1 MGDEVQGGPPESKSF
16 WARFSNQETGPQRVV
31 VGLAGTVT
39 AVATA
44 IGGVYAVTTV
54 VGGDESS
61 TSAES
66 TLPSTSAS
74 EPPSSGSTDSVSSP
88 SGVPT
93 STPTS
98 DVTVRP
104 GQTLIEQGSPEADA
118 FVRAFVDADGG
129 RVDLDVVLLAER
141 KDRNPQW
148 YMRLWYNCD
157 ALPPGEPPGEDLC
170 DAVMLVFDDSDPS
183 PTDYDRPRR
192 IELRGTWADNR
203 PMGLGYGASG
213 MEFYLTQA
221 SF

>member
-1 MGDEVQGGPPESKSF
+1 MGDEVQGGPPERKSF

-44 IGGVYAVTTV
+44 VGGVYAVTNV

-66 TLPSTSAS
+66 TIPSTSAS
-74 EPPSSGSTDSVSSP
+74 EAPSSGTTTSVSTPSISP
-88 SGVPT
+88 S
-93 STPTS
+93 STPS
-98 DVTVRP
+98 SEVSLRP

-118 FVRAFVDADGG
+118 FVKAFVDADGG
-129 RVDLDVVLLAER
+129 RVDLDVVLLSQ
-141 KDRNPQW
+141 KMDRTPQW
-148 YMRLWYNCD
+148 YMDLWYNCQG
-157 ALPPGEPPGEDLC
+157 LPPGDPPGEDLC
-170 DAVMLVFDDSDPS
+170 DEVTLTFDDSEPA

-192 IELRGTWADNR
+192 IELRGLWADNR

-213 MEFYLTQA
+213 LEFYLTQA
-221 SF
+221 TF